1 MKRSVEL
8 RPDSIVGGAA
18 SSIRLPRL
26 VTWVPRWCQQRHDGI
41 LAISTGLG
49 QSASVALRGER
60 RRRAPSA
67 EAEGIRYSAISGGAH
82 RAAGYPGRPPRRR
95 VARHSRAAGSAEAS
109 CFRYLKSA
117 RGRSQEPH
125 VHRNAVPARLPIHC
139 KLCHAAPTSRQPR
152 RSDSKPKLWE
162 EHGNWRL
169 CGFVFRE
176 RPPDSGRPKW
186 LHNHFMRTRRDQ

>member
-8 RPDSIVGGAA
+8 RPDSTVAGAA
-18 SSIRLPRL
+18 SSIRRPRL
-26 VTWVPRWCQQRHDGI
+26 VTWAPRWCQQRHDGI

-60 RRRAPSA
+60 RRRTPSA

-139 KLCHAAPTSRQPR
+139 KLSSRSARLAGSRGGAAANQSCGKSTGTGGSAALSSESVGRTAADRNGSTITS
-152 RSDSKPKLWE
+152 
-162 EHGNWRL
+162 
-169 CGFVFRE
+169 
-176 RPPDSGRPKW
+176 
-186 LHNHFMRTRRDQ
+186 

>member
-8 RPDSIVGGAA
+8 RPDSTVAGAG
-18 SSIRLPRL
+18 SSIRRLRL
-26 VTWVPRWCQQRHDGI
+26 VTWAPRWCQLRHDGI

-117 RGRSQEPH
+117 RGRSQKPH

-139 KLCHAAPTSRQPR
+139 KLSSRSARLAAAAEERQQAKVVGR
-152 RSDSKPKLWE
+152 AQE
-162 EHGNWRL
+162 L

-176 RPPDSGRPKW
+176 RPPDSGRPEW

>member
-8 RPDSIVGGAA
+8 HPDSTGAGAA
-18 SSIRLPRL
+18 SSIRRPRL
-26 VTWVPRWCQQRHDGI
+26 VTWAPRWCQLRHDGI

-117 RGRSQEPH
+117 RGRSK
-125 VHRNAVPARLPIHC
+125 N
-139 KLCHAAPTSRQPR
+139 PTYIETLSRRDYQFIA
-152 RSDSKPKLWE
+152 S
-162 EHGNWRL
+162 
-169 CGFVFRE
+169 FVTQ
-176 RPPDSGRPKW
+176 RPPRGSRGGATASQSCGKSTGTGGSAALSSESVR
-186 LHNHFMRTRRDQ
+186 RTAADRNGSTITS